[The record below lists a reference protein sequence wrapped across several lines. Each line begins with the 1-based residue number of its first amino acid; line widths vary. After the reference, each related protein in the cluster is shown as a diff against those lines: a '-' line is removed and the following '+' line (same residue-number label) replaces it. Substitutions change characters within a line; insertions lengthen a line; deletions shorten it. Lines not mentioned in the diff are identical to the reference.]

1 MADSSSIPQPGLELK
16 KLKVRLHDRGSNQ
29 ISTNQAAAPAH
40 LIDEKLNPMP
50 YGDAHRKK
58 SLVKVKKI
66 KVNIV
71 TTPKKPKR
79 SCHKAET
86 GLP

>member
-1 MADSSSIPQPGLELK
+1 VYELGNHK
-16 KLKVRLHDRGSNQ
+16 AGITSNKYAMKYGIRLM
-29 ISTNQAAAPAH
+29 PV
-40 LIDEKLNPMP
+40 IDEKLNPMP